1 MNKRQIIASLNDI
14 ANELDDTGLYRDA
27 NRVTQIMVK
36 MSQDL
41 KDITYEDIAEGDKR
55 RKKEY
60 EQILA
65 DREKRKIGDEY
76 KNLDN
81 VKKKLKYFFEKWR
94 EFHFNSKGKKW
105 NILQKMK
112 DRRMIDSLVDKFYE
126 LFATKSRKDV
136 EREFYN
142 FVQTSR
148 DEFYIDDTEI
158 NTHIIVPFY
167 HTFEETDNNRGLR
180 TYRPF
185 TFEED

>member
-1 MNKRQIIASLNDI
+1 MNKRQIIASLSNI
-14 ANELDDTGLYRDA
+14 ANNLDNTGLYRDA

-36 MSQDL
+36 MSKGMDY
-41 KDITYEDIAEGDKR
+41 TYEEMVENDKR
-55 RKKEY
+55 RKEEY

-65 DREKRKIGDEY
+65 DKEKRKIGDDY
-76 KNLDN
+76 KNLDRI
-81 VKKKLKYFFEKWR
+81 KETLKYFFEKWR
-94 EFHFNSKGKKW
+94 KFHFNSKGKKW

>member
-1 MNKRQIIASLNDI
+1 MNKRQIITSLSNI
-14 ANELDDTGLYRDA
+14 ANNLDNTGLYRDA

-36 MSQDL
+36 MSKGMDY
-41 KDITYEDIAEGDKR
+41 TYEEMVENDKR
-55 RKKEY
+55 RKEEY

-65 DREKRKIGDEY
+65 DKVKRKIGDDY
-76 KNLDN
+76 KNLDRI
-81 VKKKLKYFFEKWR
+81 KETLKYFFEKWR
-94 EFHFNSKGKKW
+94 KFHFNSKGKKW

>member
-1 MNKRQIIASLNDI
+1 MNKRQIIASLSNI
-14 ANELDDTGLYRDA
+14 ANNLDNTGLYRDA

-36 MSQDL
+36 MSKGMDY
-41 KDITYEDIAEGDKR
+41 TYEEMVENDKR
-55 RKKEY
+55 RKEEY

-65 DREKRKIGDEY
+65 DKEKRKIGDDY
-76 KNLDN
+76 KNLDRI
-81 VKKKLKYFFEKWR
+81 KETLKYFFEKWR
-94 EFHFNSKGKKW
+94 KFHFNSKGKQW

-142 FVQTSR
+142 FIQTSR

>member
-1 MNKRQIIASLNDI
+1 MNKRQIIASLSNI
-14 ANELDDTGLYRDA
+14 ANNLDNTGLYRDA

-36 MSQDL
+36 ISQGMDY
-41 KDITYEDIAEGDKR
+41 TYEEMVENDKR
-55 RKKEY
+55 RKEEY

-65 DREKRKIGDEY
+65 DKEKRKIGDDY
-76 KNLDN
+76 KNLDRI
-81 VKKKLKYFFEKWR
+81 KETLKYFFEKWR